1 MNPRVDTS
9 ASQALSP
16 CENTAAR
23 VQNEAHRLLAD
34 SAIELSTNGETTIRK
49 AAEILLPG
57 TRVFVPKMP
66 TQTLDDK
73 LFQIRILKEVG
84 LDPVPHIVARQ
95 LTAEEELRGF
105 LNRAVAE
112 GGVDRVLVIGGD
124 GFNPAGPFR
133 DAAAVLASGLLRE
146 AGIRKVSVGGY
157 PDGHPQIPE
166 FVLRSDLQSKMEIA
180 RAEGIDLSIVT
191 QFSFS
196 PENIVEYCDS
206 IGSWAPG
213 IPVYAGLAG
222 PTSPAQLLRFAKI
235 CGVSMSLKGAN
246 RLGLNALKLAS
257 NGGPDGQ
264 VDKLA
269 QSRVADLA
277 RNLAGIHLFS
287 FGGFVSSSEW
297 LRNRSRVS

>member
-1 MNPRVDTS
+1 MPEPSPILHESPDLPLS
-9 ASQALSP
+9 A
-16 CENTAAR
+16 TA
-23 VQNEAHRLLAD
+23 VSLEAVRLVTNG
-34 SAIELSTNGETTIRK
+34 AIELSTNGESTIRK
-49 AAEILLPG
+49 AALILAPG
-57 TRVFVPKMP
+57 TAVFVPKMP
-66 TQTLDDK
+66 TQTIEQK
-73 LFQIRILKEVG
+73 LFQIRILREVG
-84 LDPVPHIVARQ
+84 LNPVPHIVARQ
-95 LTAEEELRGF
+95 MTSEEELRSF
-105 LNRAVAE
+105 LNRAVVE
-112 GGVDRVLVIGGD
+112 GGVKKVLLIGGD
-124 GFNPAGPFR
+124 GFNPGGPFK

-166 FVLRSDLQSKMEIA
+166 SVLRSDLQDKMEIA
-180 RAEGIDLSIVT
+180 RAECIDLSIVT

-277 RNLAGIHLFS
+277 GNLAGIHLFS
-287 FGGFVSSSEW
+287 FGGFVPSSEW
-297 LRNRSRVS
+297 LRNRSRHS